1 MNVNFENFYS
11 FTLKGKSGIMFNIF
25 TNIFM
30 FITMTLSIC
39 WSFPFIFT
47 ALFGLKLFRVSDP
60 KKSTQLLQS
69 FLMNNQ
75 KSGLLEST
83 TLGISKRRKA
93 TMVTSENYSYSA
105 QKNILTRR
113 LKISTMLPRM
123 KIETRQIAR
132 N

>member
-1 MNVNFENFYS
+1 
-11 FTLKGKSGIMFNIF
+11 
-25 TNIFM
+25 
-30 FITMTLSIC
+30 
-39 WSFPFIFT
+39 
-47 ALFGLKLFRVSDP
+47 
-60 KKSTQLLQS
+60 
-69 FLMNNQ
+69 MNNQ

-123 KIETRQIAR
+123 KIEARQIAR